1 MHEPRVTLDQA
12 TNLEQL
18 SACYDEEGNTL
29 VYRLA
34 YLTALLTQEADL
46 LSRLLHLKKIT
57 SQALEKYTEKW
68 IELPIRVAIIKLI
81 S

>member
-1 MHEPRVTLDQA
+1 MNPKSLDQA

-46 LSRLLHLKKIT
+46 LQSVAPPQKDNLPSFGKIYR
-57 SQALEKYTEKW
+57 K
-68 IELPIRVAIIKLI
+68 VD
-81 S
+81 